1 MARVALVCEPPHGG
15 VAEHVFQLALGLGEH
30 GHEAVVFGPHEFE
43 PAARLAAAGLPFR
56 VVGLRRDYAHP
67 HRDAAVIASVARA
80 LRAGGFEL
88 VHAHSAKAGVLGRL
102 AARATRMPSVYTPH
116 GFPFVGDVSAARKR
130 FATLIERRLAPATA
144 AIICV
149 CEAERRV
156 AAASRLT
163 PRHLAVVHNGCPPE
177 RGIAPDPAL
186 VALRGAGLAVG
197 AISVL
202 RREKGLDVLVRA
214 APRILAAVSEAS
226 VAIVGDGPERDTLE
240 QCARTLG
247 LDAEDRFAFVP
258 FAPPSERYL
267 HILDVLAVP
276 SAWDAFPIGVLE
288 AQACG
293 VPQVAS
299 AVGGI
304 PEAVVPETGILV
316 PAGEPERLADAV
328 IELLRDRGRRE
339 AMAAASRARHAELFT
354 VDRMVAGTAAVYD
367 RVLEQA

>member
-15 VAEHVFQLALGLGEH
+15 VAEHVLQLALGLPEH
-30 GHEAVVFGPHEFE
+30 GHEAVVFGPREFE
-43 PAARLAAAGLPFR
+43 PAPRLAAAGLQFR

-67 HRDAAVIASVARA
+67 HRDLAVIAPLSRE
-80 LRAGGFEL
+80 LRADGFAL

-102 AARATRMPSVYTPH
+102 AARTLRLPSVYTPH
-116 GFPFVGDVSAARKR
+116 GLPFVGDVSSARKR
-130 FATLIERRLAPATA
+130 FAKTVERWLAPGTA

-156 AAASRLT
+156 AVEHRLS
-163 PRHLAVVHNGCPPE
+163 PGHLAVVHNGCPPE
-177 RGIAPDPAL
+177 RGLAPDAEL
-186 VALRGAGLAVG
+186 AALRGEGFAVG

-214 APRILAAVSEAS
+214 APRILAAVPQAR
-226 VAIVGDGPERDTLE
+226 VAVIGDGPERESLE
-240 QCARTLG
+240 RTARDLG
-247 LDAEDRFAFVP
+247 LDAEDRFAFFP

-267 HILDVLAVP
+267 HALDILVAP
-276 SAWDAFPIGVLE
+276 SVWDAFPIGLLE

-304 PEAVVPETGILV
+304 PEAVVPETGIIV
-316 PAGEPERLADAV
+316 HPGDPDRLAAAAV
-328 IELLRDRGRRE
+328 ELLRDPPRRE

-354 VDRMVAGTAAVYD
+354 VERMVAGTAAVYD
-367 RVLEQA
+367 SVLERA